1 MSATMRILLLSLLFV
16 PLVAFATASEHAP
29 KGTFAESFLDI
40 PDDVRDA
47 AKSHRRVIVFF
58 EQDGCP
64 SCIRMGRV
72 TFADAAV
79 AERLQRGFVLLAINI
94 FGARDTVWTDGV
106 SRSEKALGAHV
117 GVRGT
122 PTVVILDEKGQVT
135 QRFVG
140 YREPRAFL
148 EILDAAASK

>member
-1 MSATMRILLLSLLFV
+1 MTGIMRAVLLSLLCV
-16 PLVAFATASEHAP
+16 PLLALATASDHAP
-29 KGTFAESFLDI
+29 KGIFAESFLDI
-40 PDDVRDA
+40 PEDVRDA
-47 AKSHRRVIVFF
+47 AKSRRRLIVFF

-72 TFADAAV
+72 TFADATV
-79 AERLQRGFVLLAINI
+79 AERLKRGFVLLAVNV

-122 PTVVILDEKGQVT
+122 PTVVILDEKGQVA

-140 YREPRAFL
+140 YRDPAAFL
-148 EILDAAASK
+148 EILDTAAPK

>member
-1 MSATMRILLLSLLFV
+1 MSATMRTSLLGLLFV
-16 PLVAFATASEHAP
+16 PLLAFAAASEHAP

-40 PDDVRDA
+40 PEDVRDA
-47 AKSHRRVIVFF
+47 AKLRRRVIVFF

-64 SCIRMGRV
+64 ACVRMGRV

-79 AERLQRGFVLLAINI
+79 AERLKRGYVLLAVDI

-106 SRSEKALGAHV
+106 ARTEKALGAHV

-122 PTVVILDEKGQVT
+122 PTVVILDEKGLAV

-140 YREPRAFL
+140 YRDPAAFL
-148 EILDAAASK
+148 EILDAAAPK